1 MFNERNRKQERTET
15 QIKRIEEKIRRQMK
29 TPQTA
34 QAGLYLEKV
43 IVNPANKN
51 QFLACF
57 DTYDRRDNQ
66 TRKNQFLIP
75 KLAEDLSSKDI
86 DLLIAKALNRCN
98 QDLIAIFLPSLISQN
113 ETI

>member
-1 MFNERNRKQERTET
+1 MFNENNRKQEKTAT
-15 QIKRIEEKIRRQMK
+15 QARKIEEKIRRQMK

-57 DTYDRRDNQ
+57 DTYDKRDNQ
-66 TRKNQFLIP
+66 TRKNQFLVP
-75 KLAEDLSSKDI
+75 NLAEDLSPEDI
-86 DLLIAKALNRCN
+86 DLLIAKALERCN
-98 QDLIAIFLPSLISQN
+98 QDLIAIFLPSLITQN
-113 ETI
+113 

>member
-1 MFNERNRKQERTET
+1 MFNENNRKQEKTAT
-15 QIKRIEEKIRRQMK
+15 QVRKIEEKIRKRMK

-57 DTYDRRDNQ
+57 DTYDKRDNQ
-66 TRKNQFLIP
+66 TRKNQFLVP
-75 KLAEDLSSKDI
+75 NLAEDLSPEDI
-86 DLLIAKALNRCN
+86 DLLIAKALGRCN
-98 QDLIAIFLPSLISQN
+98 QDLIAIFLPSLITQN
-113 ETI
+113 